1 MISWMW
7 NGGLRCCATLV
18 FNQRQKKRR
27 GLRPILYCA
36 SNGATRITWLHA
48 RSALLAMPTSPTQP
62 ILDHIATVIRPA
74 LRKYLAAEKALTEA
88 VLSPDARAIEAARE
102 DVKLAARQAVDVPFS
117 RKRFRAERPD
127 VPVVYI
133 SGEQF
138 DPERCVP
145 IAS

>member
-1 MISWMW
+1 
-7 NGGLRCCATLV
+7 
-18 FNQRQKKRR
+18 
-27 GLRPILYCA
+27 
-36 SNGATRITWLHA
+36 
-48 RSALLAMPTSPTQP
+48 MPTSPTQP

-145 IAS
+145 GSVFLAKPYQHIDILSACLRLRGK